1 MAKRKDKQAERVRQI
16 FNRTNQSNRIQWEY
30 INQKAHDFSNDNQ
43 LTAKETQDLEDQ
55 GMPTFTI
62 NRIAPVVE
70 MLNFYA
76 TANSPRWQAVAVDGS
91 DSKVAAVFSDMADYI
106 WSLSKGETLY
116 ANAVNDSI
124 TKSIGWLHAVVDPD
138 ADRGMGEVRIEQP
151 EPFDIHVD
159 PKSRDMLFRDAAFVM
174 IRKILPKA
182 QLIKLFPDKKA
193 KINKASSSEN
203 NDYSYTEKAYNTY
216 QKDFGYKDVVE
227 ADSVDPETGDTDML
241 LEYFEMYEKVKIA
254 YMNVFYRIPPTE
266 DQIKEIQAT
275 VSAQIEE
282 IAAEMQVQMMEQ
294 QQQLQAQVEA
304 GEMLPERMQLE
315 MQKAAKRMQEEIQ
328 MQKTQMMNDLV
339 QKATQIDNKV
349 VTEKEYGI
357 LEKDPSFQNI
367 LQEAIRF
374 HGSRIRKVCVAGD
387 ATLYDIFLPDNI
399 TEYPLVPFHYKWTG
413 TPYPISAV
421 SPLIGKQ
428 REINKSHQLMVHNA
442 SLGSSLRWLHEEGA
456 IDTDYWEKY
465 SSSPGALLPVR
476 PGSVPPTPVQPA
488 PLSNAF
494 FQIVQEGKN
503 DMEYLAGIYSSMQGD
518 TGSQHETYRGMLAMD
533 EYGTRRVK
541 QWMKN
546 AIEPALKQF
555 GEIIKQFSQSVYT
568 AHKVFRVVQP
578 NALQGDKEVQINV
591 PMYNDFGEA
600 IGRFMDYET
609 ARFDVRIITGSTL
622 PLNRWA
628 YLAELKDM
636 MQLGIIDDLAV
647 LAETDIKDKELI
659 AERKSQLAQL
669 QGQVSGLEESL
680 KDKEGTIETLERQLV
695 QAGIKGKVMQA
706 EMEIDKQKNQVKN
719 KTEKEYLETQA
730 KQKLLR
736 NRMSDETVT
745 AKKQAQN
752 DMKTKSKEMDLQIKS
767 VINSLQATKESS

>member
-1 MAKRKDKQAERVRQI
+1 V
-16 FNRTNQSNRIQWEY
+16 QWEY
-30 INQKAHDFSNDNQ
+30 INQKSFDFANDNQ
-43 LTAKETQDLEDQ
+43 LTAKEHQDLEDQ

-62 NRIAPVVE
+62 NRISPVVE

-76 TANSPRWQAVAVDGS
+76 TANSPRWQAVAVEGS

-106 WSLSKGETLY
+106 WALSRGGTLY

-124 TKSIGWLHAVVDPD
+124 TKSLGWLHIVVDPD
-138 ADRGMGEVRIEQP
+138 ADRGMGEVKIEQP

-159 PKSRDMLFRDAAFVM
+159 PKSRDMLFRDASYLM
-174 IRKILPKA
+174 IRKVLPKA
-182 QLIKLFPDKKA
+182 QLIRLFPDKKA
-193 KINKASSSEN
+193 KIKKAASSEN
-203 NDYSYTEKAYNTY
+203 NDYSYTEKTYDTY
-216 QKDFGYKDVVE
+216 QKDFGYKDIVE
-227 ADSVDPETGDTDML
+227 ADSVDPETGDTDTL
-241 LEYFEMYEKVKIA
+241 LEYFEIYEKVKIA

-266 DQIKEIQAT
+266 EQIQEIQAS
-275 VSAQIEE
+275 VNAQIEE
-282 IAAEMQVQMMEQ
+282 ISAEMQVRIMEQ
-294 QQQLQAQVEA
+294 QQQLQQAVDS

-315 MQKAAKRMQEEIQ
+315 MQKAAKRMQEDIE
-328 MQKTQMMNDLV
+328 MQRTQMMNELV
-339 QKATQIDNKV
+339 QKATQIDNRV
-349 VTEKEYGI
+349 VTEKEYDI

-374 HGSRIRKVCVAGD
+374 HGNRIRKISVAGD
-387 ATLYDIFLPDNI
+387 VTLYDIYLPDNI

-428 REINKSHQLMVHNA
+428 RELNKSHQLMVHNA

-494 FQIVQEGKN
+494 FQIVQEGKT

-518 TGSQHETYRGMLAMD
+518 TGQQHDTYRGMLAID

-546 AIEPALKQF
+546 AIEPALRQL
-555 GEIIKQFSQSVYT
+555 GEVIKQFSQSVYT
-568 AHKVFRVVQP
+568 AHKVFRIVQP
-578 NALQGDKEVQINV
+578 SALQEEREVQINV

-600 IGRFMDYET
+600 IGRFMDYEV
-609 ARFDVRIITGSTL
+609 ARFDIRIITGSTL

-669 QGQVSGLEESL
+669 QGQVSGLEEQV
-680 KDKEGTIETLERQLV
+680 KDKEVTIETLERKLV

-706 EMEIDKQKNQVKN
+706 EMEIDKQKNQVQN

-736 NRMSDETVT
+736 NRMSED
-745 AKKQAQN
+745 ASSNQKQARA
-752 DMKTKSKEMDLQIKS
+752 DMKNKSKELDLQIKS
-767 VINSLQATKESS
+767 VINNLQDTTKPS

>member
-1 MAKRKDKQAERVRQI
+1 MAKKIDKQADRVRQI
-16 FNRTNQSNRIQWEY
+16 FNRSNQSKRVQWEY
-30 INQKAHDFSNDNQ
+30 INQKAFDFANDNQ

-62 NRIAPVVE
+62 NRISPVVE

-76 TANSPRWQAVAVDGS
+76 TANSPRWQAIAVDGS

-106 WSLSKGETLY
+106 WNLSKGSTLY

-124 TKSIGWLHAVVDPD
+124 TKSVGWMHVVVDPD
-138 ADRGMGEVRIEQP
+138 ADRGMGEVKIEQP

-159 PKSRDMLFRDAAFVM
+159 PKSRDMLFRDAGFVM

-182 QLIKLFPDKKA
+182 QLIKLFPDKKT
-193 KINKASSSEN
+193 KINKAASSEN
-203 NDYSYTEKAYNTY
+203 NDYSYTEKAFDTY
-216 QKDFGYKDVVE
+216 QKDFGYKDIVE
-227 ADSVDPETGDTDML
+227 ADSVDPETGDTDTLM
-241 LEYFEMYEKVKIA
+241 EYFEMYEKVKIA
-254 YMNVFYRIPPTE
+254 YMNVFYRIPPSE
-266 DQIKEIQAT
+266 EQIQEIQST
-275 VSAQIEE
+275 VNARIEE
-282 IAAEMQVQMMEQ
+282 VSNEMRVNIMEQ
-294 QQQLQAQVEA
+294 QQELQEQVET

-315 MQKAAKRMQEEIQ
+315 LQKLSKRSQEDIEMQRTQLMNDLIQKAAQ
-328 MQKTQMMNDLV
+328 V
-339 QKATQIDNKV
+339 DNKV
-349 VTEKEYGI
+349 VTEKEYTI
-357 LEKDPSFQNI
+357 LEKDPSFTNI

-374 HGSRIRKVCVAGD
+374 HGNRIRKVCTAGD
-387 ATLYDIFLPDNI
+387 TTLYDIFLPDNI

-428 REINKSHQLMVHNA
+428 RELNKSHQLMVHNA

-476 PGSVPPTPVQPA
+476 PGSQPPTPIQPA

-494 FQIVQEGKN
+494 FQIVQEGKT

-518 TGSQHETYRGMLAMD
+518 TGAQHDTYRGMLAMD

-546 AIEPALKQF
+546 AIEPALKQL
-555 GEIIKQFSQSVYT
+555 GEVIKQFSQSVYT

-578 NALQGDKEVQINV
+578 NALHEDREVQVNV

-628 YLAELKDM
+628 YLAELKDL

-647 LAETDIKDKELI
+647 LAETDIRDKELI
-659 AERKSQLAQL
+659 AERKSQLSQL
-669 QGQVSGLEESL
+669 QGQVSGLEEQM
-680 KDKEGTIETLERQLV
+680 KDKDGTIETLERQLV

-706 EMEIDKQKNQVKN
+706 SMEIDKKKNQASSR
-719 KTEKEYLETQA
+719 TEKEYLETQA
-730 KQKLLR
+730 QQKLLR
-736 NRMSDETVT
+736 SRMADETVT
-745 AKKQAQN
+745 AKKQGQN
-752 DMKTKSKEMDLQIKS
+752 DMKAKSKEMDLQIKS
-767 VINSLQATKESS
+767 VINNLQANKETS